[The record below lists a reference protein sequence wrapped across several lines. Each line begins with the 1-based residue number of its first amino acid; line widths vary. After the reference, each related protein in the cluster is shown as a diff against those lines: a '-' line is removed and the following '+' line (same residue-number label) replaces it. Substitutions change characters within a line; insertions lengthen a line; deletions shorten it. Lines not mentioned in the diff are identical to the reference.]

1 MKPSAILII
10 DDDQRNIF
18 ALQAVLK
25 SRGYQCVSAT
35 SGSEGLR
42 KLGERNDIGIVLLDM
57 MMPEMDGY
65 ETIDMIRNGKSSDVP
80 IIAVTAQAMVGD
92 RERCID
98 AGASDYIS
106 KPIDLD
112 YLIAVLKRLLDQR
125 K

>member
-1 MKPSAILII
+1 MRPSVVLII

-25 SRGYQCVSAT
+25 SRGYLCLSAT
-35 SGSEGLR
+35 SAREGLR
-42 KLGERNDIGIVLLDM
+42 KLEERNDIGIVLLDM

-65 ETIDMIRNGKSSDVP
+65 ETIEMVRKGKKSDVP
-80 IIAVTAQAMVGD
+80 ILAVTAQAMLGD
-92 RERCID
+92 RERCLD

-112 YLIAVLKRLLDQR
+112 YLTAVLNRLLG
-125 K
+125 KEK

>member
-1 MKPSAILII
+1 MKPSTILII

-25 SRGYQCVSAT
+25 SRGHQCVSAA
-35 SGSEGLR
+35 SGIEGLR
-42 KLGERNDIGIVLLDM
+42 RLYERNDIGIVLLDM

-65 ETIDMIRNGKSSDVP
+65 ETIEMIRNGNRSDVP

-92 RERCID
+92 RERCIN

-112 YLIAVLKRLLDQR
+112 HLTVLLNRLLGLE